1 MISEFIAGM
10 LGTMAFSILFGVPS
24 RYYVY
29 CGLIGSGGWIIYSAA
44 VKVLGPAEA
53 SLLATMAVIFFSRLV
68 AVWKRCPV
76 TIFLIAGIFPLVPGS
91 GIYWTTYY
99 LVTDQLPLALHTGY
113 QAVKCAMAIV
123 LGIVLIFELPQSL
136 FARLLRQKNR

>member
-1 MISEFIAGM
+1 MYFV
-10 LGTMAFSILFGVPS
+10 FQ
-24 RYYVY
+24 R
-29 CGLIGSGGWIIYSAA
+29 
-44 VKVLGPAEA
+44 
-53 SLLATMAVIFFSRLV
+53 
-68 AVWKRCPV
+68 
-76 TIFLIAGIFPLVPGS
+76 S